1 MKCIKIEYVG
11 LGHHMVSVST
21 LQITANLGFNH
32 SRAKNPETGQ
42 IGLKPIRTAVK
53 HIKIEYVGLGHH
65 MVSFSALPITANLGF
80 HHGRSKN
87 PKTGKIELNPL
98 LDSCELNQN

>member
-1 MKCIKIEYVG
+1 MYVGLGHHMVSVSALQITANFAFHHSQTKNPKTGKIGLKPIWTVMKCIKIEYVG
-11 LGHHMVSVST
+11 LGH
-21 LQITANLGFNH
+21 I
-32 SRAKNPETGQ
+32 
-42 IGLKPIRTAVK
+42 
-53 HIKIEYVGLGHH
+53 
-65 MVSFSALPITANLGF
+65 MVSFSALQITANLGF